1 MRSEQTIEAA
11 GGEGQARNSGSS
23 SVRPAAEPDALSRVM
38 FSSEPTAA
46 LDAAMPAWLCVVPT
60 GPARAPTP
68 DGWGPQRCT
77 WQA

>member
-1 MRSEQTIEAA
+1 MLSEQTIEAA
-11 GGEGQARNSGSS
+11 GGEGQEPPFELGATDRRAR
-23 SVRPAAEPDALSRVM
+23 RLSRVM

-46 LDAAMPAWLCVVPT
+46 MDAAMPAWLCVVPT

-68 DGWGPQRCT
+68 DGSGPQRCT